1 MILIF
6 VGTLKHNQ
14 KEMEK
19 RLIQLEKMI
28 SQKIHLIKLGKI
40 TPAESG
46 IGKLI
51 NSLKVLDEP
60 LYDKLLSEYK
70 EVLKMRK

>member
-1 MILIF
+1 
-6 VGTLKHNQ
+6 
-14 KEMEK
+14 MEK

-28 SQKIHLIKLGKI
+28 SQKIHLIKLGKL
-40 TPAESG
+40 TPVESG

-70 EVLKMRK
+70 QVLKLRK